1 MAIRTCIPIS
11 LAIFFSSILPPA
23 FIVIGAEIEICCA
36 EFPLVGAAIF
46 GISKDG
52 ILPILLLF
60 DSRLLTTFPTAPELE
75 FFVSEFPVTKFH
87 AFPAKLPTAETIG
100 FSGVV
105 NLLIQLKAACAHPTM
120 PLKRFLKNS
129 PTGVQFLINRYAA
142 PAIPATIQVIGLVNS
157 HAHSSN

>member
-1 MAIRTCIPIS
+1 M
-11 LAIFFSSILPPA
+11 
-23 FIVIGAEIEICCA
+23 IGAEIEICCA

-60 DSRLLTTFPTAPELE
+60 DSRLPTTFPTVEEE
-75 FFVSEFPVTKFH
+75 FGFFASEFPLTKFH